1 VQQKLLIKHFKHK
14 GLEDFFYDDER
25 KGINPKH
32 ASKLGDIL
40 DQLDAATEIR
50 DMNYPGS
57 GLHPLHPKQD
67 KIYAVKVSGAWRVTF
82 KIENGDAYVVDYK
95 QYH

>member
-1 VQQKLLIKHFKHK
+1 MIKDFKHK
-14 GLEDFFYDDER
+14 GLEDFFFDGTK

-40 DQLDAATEIR
+40 DRLESATELG
-50 DMNYPGS
+50 DMDYPGS
-57 GLHPLHPKQD
+57 DLHPLNPKKD
-67 KIYAVKVSGAWRVTF
+67 RIHAVSVSGAWRVTF